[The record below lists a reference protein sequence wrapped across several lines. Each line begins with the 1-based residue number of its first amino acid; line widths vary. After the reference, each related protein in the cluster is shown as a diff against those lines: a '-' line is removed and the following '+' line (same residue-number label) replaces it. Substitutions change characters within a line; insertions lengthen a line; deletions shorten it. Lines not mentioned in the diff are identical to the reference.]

1 MRNTNAVT
9 ETMNI
14 QLRQTKF
21 RYWRGSNVRS
31 AGSVST
37 LLGIL
42 NPTFIIG
49 SVIPEWCSDEF
60 PTAPWALLAADRI
73 WQYRWVHM
81 LNCRLGRHCRPLDI
95 CTS

>member
-21 RYWRGSNVRS
+21 RYWRRSNVRS
-31 AGSVST
+31 GGSVST

-42 NPTFIIG
+42 KSDVHRLR
-49 SVIPEWCSDEF
+49 SVIAGNATQF
-60 PTAPWALLAADRI
+60 RRALDR
-73 WQYRWVHM
+73 
-81 LNCRLGRHCRPLDI
+81 
-95 CTS
+95 